1 MATHAGSEG
10 TVKSGA
16 NEIAEIR
23 SFSLEESADTIEDTT
38 MGDTSRT
45 YLTGLKTFSGSVD
58 VFWDETDTNGQVSF
72 SVGAS
77 VTLAV
82 YPEGATSGDTYYS
95 GTAIVTG
102 RTITSSFDGMYKEQ
116 NTLAVGGAYFL
127 LFVWILG
134 PERSISGQDLSKRLI
149 MVYS

>member
-16 NEIAEIR
+16 NDIAEIR

-72 SVGAS
+72 AVGSS

-82 YPEGATSGDTYYS
+82 YPEGDTSGDTYYS

-102 RTITSSFDGMYKEQ
+102 RTITSSFDGMVEASF
-116 NTLAVGGAYFL
+116 TLQGTGAL
-127 LFVWILG
+127 AAATV
-134 PERSISGQDLSKRLI
+134 
-149 MVYS
+149 

>member
-16 NEIAEIR
+16 NAIAEVR
-23 SFSLEESADTIEDTT
+23 SFSLEETADTIEDTT
-38 MGDTSRT
+38 MGDASRT

-58 VFWDETDTNGQVSF
+58 VFWDETDTDGQVSF
-72 SVGAS
+72 SVGSS

-82 YPEGATSGDTYYS
+82 YPEGDTAGDTYYS

-102 RTITSSFDGMYKEQ
+102 RTITSSFGFRK
-116 NTLAVGGAYFL
+116 
-127 LFVWILG
+127 
-134 PERSISGQDLSKRLI
+134 S
-149 MVYS
+149 

>member
-10 TVKSGA
+10 TVKSGSNA
-16 NEIAEIR
+16 IAEVR

-38 MGDTSRT
+38 MGDASRT

-72 SVGAS
+72 AVGSS
-77 VTLAV
+77 VTFAV
-82 YPEGATSGDTYYS
+82 YPEGDTAGDTYYS

-102 RTITSSFDGMYKEQ
+102 RTITSSFDGMVEASF
-116 NTLAVGGAYFL
+116 TLQGTGAL
-127 LFVWILG
+127 TATTV
-134 PERSISGQDLSKRLI
+134 
-149 MVYS
+149 

>member
-16 NEIAEIR
+16 NDIAEIR

-72 SVGAS
+72 AVGSS

-82 YPEGATSGDTYYS
+82 YPEGDTSGDTYYS

-102 RTITSSFDGMYKEQ
+102 RTITSSFDGMVEAFF
-116 NTLAVGGAYFL
+116 TLQGTGAL
-127 LFVWILG
+127 AAATV
-134 PERSISGQDLSKRLI
+134 
-149 MVYS
+149 

>member
-16 NEIAEIR
+16 NDIAEIR

-72 SVGAS
+72 AVGSS

-82 YPEGATSGDTYYS
+82 YPEGDTSGDTYYS

-102 RTITSSFDGMYKEQ
+102 RTITSSFDGMVEASF
-116 NTLAVGGAYFL
+116 TLQGTGAL
-127 LFVWILG
+127 TATTV
-134 PERSISGQDLSKRLI
+134 
-149 MVYS
+149 

>member
-16 NEIAEIR
+16 NDIAEIR

-45 YLTGLKTFSGSVD
+45 YLTGLKTFTGSVEC
-58 VFWDETDTNGQVSF
+58 FWDETDTNGQVSF

-102 RTITSSFDGMYKEQ
+102 RTITSSFDGMVEASF
-116 NTLAVGGAYFL
+116 TLQGSGAL
-127 LFVWILG
+127 TAATV
-134 PERSISGQDLSKRLI
+134 
-149 MVYS
+149 

>member
-16 NEIAEIR
+16 NAIAEVR

-38 MGDTSRT
+38 MGDSSRT

-58 VFWDETDTNGQVSF
+58 VFWDETDTDGQVSF
-72 SVGAS
+72 SVGSS

-82 YPEGATSGDTYYS
+82 YPEGDTAGDTYYS

-102 RTITSSFDGMYKEQ
+102 RTITSSFDGMVEASF
-116 NTLAVGGAYFL
+116 TLQGSGAL
-127 LFVWILG
+127 TATTV
-134 PERSISGQDLSKRLI
+134 
-149 MVYS
+149 